1 MTTPEEIVEQT
12 LHICREVHI
21 FKIPPRPAA
30 GGFRSGE
37 WRIADKIF
45 TGRLRMVAVGETCEL
60 RIEDTTTSELFAV
73 CPVEQGKREI
83 VVEPVTDSSRY
94 FVLRVED
101 PTTKRHAFLGMGF
114 DERGDAFDFSAAL
127 ADHERHV
134 TRGRGYTPTS
144 GSTDAPVEMSDEIA
158 ALYRS
163 RGDLSLKEGQT
174 IHVNIKTKAKTGQGF
189 LARKS
194 FDGTDGKILAP
205 PPLAGKVVLPPPA
218 TNASPPENSGWA
230 TFE

>member
-1 MTTPEEIVEQT
+1 MTTSGEIVEQT

-21 FKIPPRPAA
+21 FRIPPRPAA

-45 TGRLRMVAVGETCEL
+45 TGRLRMVALGETCEL
-60 RIEDTTTSELFAV
+60 RIEDAATSELFAV
-73 CPVEQGKREI
+73 CPVELGKREI
-83 VVEPVTDSSRY
+83 AVEPATDSSRY

-127 ADHERHV
+127 SDHERHV
-134 TRGRGYTPTS
+134 ARGKGLTPTS
-144 GSTDAPVEMSDEIA
+144 GSNDASVEMSDEIA

-163 RGDLSLKEGQT
+163 QGDLSLKEGQT
-174 IHVNIKTKAKTGQGF
+174 IRVNIKTKAKTGQGF
-189 LARKS
+189 LSRQS
-194 FDGTDGKILAP
+194 GGTGGSTLGP
-205 PPLAGKVVLPPPA
+205 PPSAGKAVLPPP
-218 TNASPPENSGWA
+218 TTTPSENTGWA
-230 TFE
+230 TFD